1 MAAWLTGMCAVVY
14 QNASR
19 KSSEAEDEDEHG
31 QRVEV
36 SRRIFHSREDSGQDG
51 FPQLI

>member
-1 MAAWLTGMCAVVY
+1 MCAVLY
-14 QNASR
+14 QNACR
-19 KSSEAEDEDEHG
+19 KSSEDEVEDEEAENEDE

-36 SRRIFHSREDSGQDG
+36 SRRIFHSRVDSGHDG